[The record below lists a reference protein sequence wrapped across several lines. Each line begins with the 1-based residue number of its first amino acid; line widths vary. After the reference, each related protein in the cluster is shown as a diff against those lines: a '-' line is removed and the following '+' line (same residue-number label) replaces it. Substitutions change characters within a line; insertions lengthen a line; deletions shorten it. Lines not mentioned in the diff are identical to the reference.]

1 MLYVAASSALLL
13 ALGLLLS
20 LMLRDQLE
28 ARDREE
34 LEGKTELVE
43 YLFSE
48 LESRDGVVGSSAR
61 FSDIVV
67 GHPHLQI
74 GVRDENGWLIEP
86 PTEFRRALEDPN
98 APPLPVAPGVATVS
112 FADGHW
118 WLRRIEFGAQDGAR
132 FSAYL
137 ALHVDPAQVL
147 VARFRRWLLVAGVL
161 GVLASG
167 LLGWFVA
174 KRGLAPLGFIGREA
188 ERVTA
193 QHLGPSLRAEDAPAE
208 IRALVEAI
216 NRMLA
221 RLGASFEALEEFSA
235 DIAHELRTPLNNLM
249 LQTQVT
255 LSRPRSGDQYQ
266 EALHS
271 NLEELEHLQR
281 MVLDMLFLARAD
293 RGMFEL
299 NVEPVDL
306 REEADKVAEFFEVA
320 AGEAG
325 KSIEVGGTGKALCD
339 RSMARRAI
347 TNLLS
352 NAVRY
357 SLPGSRI
364 DLRIVATGEGG
375 CEIQVSNP
383 ANALSADEMQRL
395 FRRFTRGERA
405 DGQRP
410 SEGSGLGLSIVAS
423 IMRLHGGTAL
433 AEAVPAGL
441 RIRLVFPPA
450 AARNARA
457 GS

>member
-1 MLYVAASSALLL
+1 MYVAASSALLL

-48 LESRDGVVGSSAR
+48 LETRDGIVRSSAR

-74 GVRDENGWLIEP
+74 GVKDEERWLIEP
-86 PTEFRRALEDPN
+86 PQELRRVLEVPKGP
-98 APPLPVAPGVATVS
+98 AIPLAPGVATVT

-118 WLRRIEFGAQDGAR
+118 WLRRIEFGATDGAR
-132 FSAYL
+132 FTAYL

-161 GVLASG
+161 GVVASG

-174 KRGLAPLGFIGREA
+174 KRGLAPLDVIGREA

-193 QHLGPSLRAEDAPAE
+193 QQLGASLRAADAPAE

-216 NRMLA
+216 NRMLT

-255 LSRPRSGDQYQ
+255 LSRPRSADEYQ
-266 EALHS
+266 DALHS

-293 RGMFEL
+293 RGMFQL
-299 NVEPVDL
+299 NVETVDL
-306 REEADKVAEFFEVA
+306 REEADKVAEFFEIA

-325 KSIEVGGTGKALCD
+325 KTIEVSGAGEARCD
-339 RSMARRAI
+339 RSMVRRAI

-357 SLPGSRI
+357 SLPSSRI
-364 DLRIVATGEGG
+364 DLRIVGTDHGG

-383 ANALSADEMQRL
+383 ANPLSPDELQRL
-395 FRRFTRGERA
+395 FRRFTRGGRA
-405 DGQRP
+405 DGGQL

-423 IMRLHGGTAL
+423 IMRLHGGSAR
-433 AEAVPAGL
+433 AEAMQGGL
-441 RIRLVFPPA
+441 RMRLVFPPA
-450 AARNARA
+450 NAQRRGA
-457 GS
+457 EG